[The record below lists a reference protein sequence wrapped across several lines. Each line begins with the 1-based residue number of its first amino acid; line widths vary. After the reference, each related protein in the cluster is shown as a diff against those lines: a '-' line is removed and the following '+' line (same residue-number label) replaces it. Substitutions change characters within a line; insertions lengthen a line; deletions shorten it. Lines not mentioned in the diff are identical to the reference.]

1 MNDIIISA
9 EKIENW
15 KKEKI
20 ELEAKIRE
28 HQAKLELTEKRLQAV
43 ALFIEKTNEVP
54 VLTEQTASSIGNLST
69 TDAIVFVLR
78 KSGTSLTA
86 GEIRLALGRE
96 GYPKDRWGKTG
107 GYFYAVLKRLADHKK
122 IAKRGDKYGAIPDEH
137 AQAKTAN
144 IGNDMS
150 LQ

>member
-1 MNDIIISA
+1 MNDIIISE

-28 HQAKLELTEKRLQAV
+28 YQAKLELTEKRLQAV

-54 VLTEQTASSIGNLST
+54 VLTEQTAFFIGNLST
-69 TDAIVFVLR
+69 TDVIVSVLR
-78 KSGTSLTA
+78 KSATSLTA
-86 GEIRLALGRE
+86 GEIRVALDLE
-96 GYPKDRWGKTG
+96 GYPKDRWGKAG
-107 GYFYAVLKRLADHKK
+107 GYFYAVLKRLADHEK
-122 IAKRGDKYGAIPDEH
+122 ITKRGNKYSAVPEEH
-137 AQAKTAN
+137 IQETTN
-144 IGNDMS
+144 NRMSDMN